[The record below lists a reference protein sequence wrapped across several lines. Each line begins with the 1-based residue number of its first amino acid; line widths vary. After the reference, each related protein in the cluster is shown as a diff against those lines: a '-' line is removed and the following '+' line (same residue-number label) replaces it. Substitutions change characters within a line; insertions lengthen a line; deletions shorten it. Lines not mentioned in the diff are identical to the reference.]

1 MAFSGVPQGPWSY
14 LLRDPSG
21 QNLTPRFPWMETEF
35 TITMTNH
42 VVRFEN
48 QSVRRV
54 APSQTSVRK
63 LATDIMLADDSTR
76 AAILLHYS
84 YWPTM
89 VSSVLEE
96 VHRRM
101 ATKRKADQLLMRGL
115 RKKWARIDR
124 DSAPPASATPAVIA
138 LPDGSVHGTYPMH
151 APPRF
156 IDVQDEDSLTFSEM
170 EVLLDAAMEP
180 VELEEPAEEEDN
192 GLELPEHGTFVGDE
206 AGEPEEPAE
215 EEDDMDHDHWLME
228 EPDDEEYDV
237 DDDATD
243 EMPDLCGDFDGT
255 IERGLPLPPPILR
268 STPSM
273 YML

>member
-115 RKKWARIDR
+115 RKKWARVDR

-138 LPDGSVHGTYPMH
+138 LPNGSVHGYHPMH

-156 IDVQDEDSLTFSEM
+156 IDVQDEDSLTFSEL

-192 GLELPEHGTFVGDE
+192 GLELPEHDTLVGDE
-206 AGEPEEPAE
+206 AVEPEEPAE
-215 EEDDMDHDHWLME
+215 EEDDMDPDHWLME
-228 EPDDEEYDV
+228 EPDDEANDV
-237 DDDATD
+237 DDDATE
-243 EMPDLCGDFDGT
+243 EMPDLCDDFDGD
-255 IERGLPLPPPILR
+255 IE
-268 STPSM
+268 
-273 YML
+273 